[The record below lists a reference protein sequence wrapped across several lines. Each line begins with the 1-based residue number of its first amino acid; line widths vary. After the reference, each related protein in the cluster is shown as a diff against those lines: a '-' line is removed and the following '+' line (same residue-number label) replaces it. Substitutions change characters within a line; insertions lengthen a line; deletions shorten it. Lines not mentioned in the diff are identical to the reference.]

1 MKRFISIL
9 IICIITV
16 SFAACGDKTD
26 ETTTSVAAD
35 SSSSSVSETVDS
47 ASGTSDESSTTVTET
62 ESETT
67 TEATTESTTEST
79 TEPTTESTTE
89 STTEPTT
96 ESTALTT
103 TKSTTT
109 TKKAT
114 TTKKSTTK
122 KATTTKK
129 PEPTAPSSV
138 KDIVALYNSATQKA
152 SSAKP
157 GYSKTTN
164 TVLSNLNIGAL
175 ARISVVRDAVA
186 EFLGEGKTTSKVS
199 KGKFDGKSLK
209 VSTLTAADVTSA
221 TCSLSK
227 DKKYYDIRIV
237 VKNET
242 NPIKGKSALS
252 KFSDDYKDNNEI
264 RTGLVEADAKVGNIT
279 MNTNSA
285 VITARITVD
294 SNKFV
299 SLNHSIKLHAILND
313 VKYLIASVKEATAD
327 LSVTADYSDFVY

>member
-1 MKRFISIL
+1 MKKIISVLLVSIIL
-9 IICIITV
+9 I
-16 SFAACGDKTD
+16 SFAACGADNN
-26 ETTTSVAAD
+26 ETTTSVTDESTTASTAAD
-35 SSSSSVSETVDS
+35 STTDYVS
-47 ASGTSDESSTTVTET
+47 ASQDTTT
-62 ESETT
+62 ETT
-67 TEATTESTTEST
+67 TVATTESTTEST
-79 TEPTTESTTE
+79 TDITTESTT
-89 STTEPTT
+89 
-96 ESTALTT
+96 AAT
-103 TKSTTT
+103 TKVTTT
-109 TKKAT
+109 TKKA
-114 TTKKSTTK
+114 STTK
-122 KATTTKK
+122 KETTTKK
-129 PEPTAPSSV
+129 PEPTAPSTV

-164 TVLSNLNIGAL
+164 TVLSNLNMGAL
-175 ARISVVRDAVA
+175 AKISVVRDAVA
-186 EFLGEGKTTSKVS
+186 EFLGEGKNTSKVS

-221 TCSLSK
+221 SCTLSK
-227 DKKYYDIRIV
+227 DKKYYDIKIV

-279 MNTNSA
+279 MNTTSA

-294 SNKFV
+294 GNKFV
-299 SLNHSIKLHAILND
+299 SMNHSIKLHAILND

-327 LSVTADYSDFVY
+327 LSVTADYSNFVY